1 MTRLQNKAN
10 IPDSDSFY
18 EELLDLHQ
26 GCSRD
31 ESDALNV
38 SLILLLANH
47 IGDHEVLREAMQ
59 VAGKLVRPAS
69 SEPARHD
76 Q

>member
-18 EELLDLHQ
+18 EEFLDLHQ

-59 VAGKLVRPAS
+59 VAAQVVLGSKP
-69 SEPARHD
+69 EP
-76 Q
+76 